1 LPHACEVW
9 RQTYKVFFR
18 DAMSAQILDR
28 ESDGK
33 SSRSIEV
40 AEATMESQKYR
51 VYAPRVG
58 CSGQSLGSAFNATGR
73 GPRTRF
79 GRCHVDPF
87 DMSALIDRIRRA
99 LADPLNRDDVIDPM
113 QELGALLSEVGLDR
127 ASGGGAVS
135 FAGRDPIVASPLPFA
150 TMAAVALMAKSISV
164 AALWRFR
171 GGAGQDMSVDL
182 GEALHRLC
190 PFYDRKW
197 ELLNGYAPG
206 NPADPSNPFMPT
218 NMYRTRDGRRAL
230 FMNIY
235 PRIRS
240 AALAFLGCNDD
251 PRAIGAVIRKWDA
264 FEFEEQA
271 NRAGLQATI
280 VRSPEEFLQSE
291 QCHCLASLPLVH
303 IEKIADGD
311 PQPFAASPVR
321 PLDGVRALGFSHVI
335 AGPGM
340 GRAFAYHGADVL
352 NIWQPTSFEIDFNY
366 YTANV
371 GMRSATLDLSHPE
384 GMGRLRRLVS
394 QADVFFANRRPGQ
407 IDKLGLSTA
416 ELASLRPG
424 IVHVDISIYGR
435 EGPWADRIGF
445 DHTAGGVT
453 GILALEGSVE
463 IVDHE
468 SSANLLGEADKISPG
483 SWHPQLKMLINQ
495 GVDHEYACRVDHRW
509 LNRHRAH
516 RRRRFRQEGREGGC
530 RRPA

>member
-1 LPHACEVW
+1 
-9 RQTYKVFFR
+9 
-18 DAMSAQILDR
+18 
-28 ESDGK
+28 
-33 SSRSIEV
+33 
-40 AEATMESQKYR
+40 
-51 VYAPRVG
+51 
-58 CSGQSLGSAFNATGR
+58 
-73 GPRTRF
+73 
-79 GRCHVDPF
+79 
-87 DMSALIDRIRRA
+87 MSALIDRIRRA

-113 QELGALLSEVGLDR
+113 QELGALLSEVGLDP

-182 GEALHRLC
+182 GQALHRLC

-206 NPADPSNPFMPT
+206 NPADPSDPFMPT
-218 NMYRTRDGRRAL
+218 NMYPTRDGRRAL

-280 VRSPEEFLQSE
+280 IRSADEFLQSE
-291 QCHCLASLPLVH
+291 QCHYLASLPLVH
-303 IEKIADGD
+303 IEKIADGE
-311 PQPFAASPVR
+311 PQPFFANPAR

-352 NIWQPTSFEIDFNY
+352 NIWQPTSFEMDFNY

-384 GMGRLRRLVS
+384 GIGRLRRLVS

-407 IDKLGLSTA
+407 IESWACQRPSWRRCGQASCRSTFRFMAGRARGRVASGLITRRAAYPVFWHWKVPSKHRCCPRSSLSTIT
-416 ELASLRPG
+416 L
-424 IVHVDISIYGR
+424 H
-435 EGPWADRIGF
+435 
-445 DHTAGGVT
+445 
-453 GILALEGSVE
+453 
-463 IVDHE
+463 
-468 SSANLLGEADKISPG
+468 PG
-483 SWHPQLKMLINQ
+483 SPRSVQSPPSDVAQ
-495 GVDHEYACRVDHRW
+495 P
-509 LNRHRAH
+509 RAEVTASTCLWPAYH
-516 RRRRFRQEGREGGC
+516 YGC
-530 RRPA
+530 CGWGYSPITHAR